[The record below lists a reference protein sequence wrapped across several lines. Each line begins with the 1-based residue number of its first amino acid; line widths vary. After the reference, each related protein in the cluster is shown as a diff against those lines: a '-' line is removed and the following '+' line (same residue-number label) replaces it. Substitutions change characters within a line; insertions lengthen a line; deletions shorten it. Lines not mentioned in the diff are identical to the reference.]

1 MNRHIFGRSIM
12 ILVLLGGCTNSRAL
26 AAGPKR
32 AMGEA
37 TMNVQE
43 FVHQVFIEG
52 VPYAEAAK
60 YGSDD
65 VPTLLAMLNE
75 PQEKAH
81 WSNIAV
87 TLGIIGD
94 DRAVDPLINFLEGNG
109 ETASREDFAARS
121 SALMSLGYLIN
132 TSKNAKALAYLKGHM
147 TPKGWRGSKMV
158 TVGALQASQDARS
171 QQLST
176 LAILG
181 LALSGD
187 PLAKEALESL
197 QKGMRTEA
205 PSAFARQ
212 TDSMVTE
219 ALKAHEIIAKEG
231 LKAYY
236 QKAKP

>member
-1 MNRHIFGRSIM
+1 MIRHMFGMSMI
-12 ILVLLGGCTNSRAL
+12 ILVLLGGCANNQAL
-26 AAGPKR
+26 AAG
-32 AMGEA
+32 ES
-37 TMNVQE
+37 TMNVRD

-60 YGSDD
+60 YGSND
-65 VPTLLAMLNE
+65 VPTLLAMLND

-81 WSNIAV
+81 WSNIAA

-94 DRAVDPLINFLEGNG
+94 DRAVDPLINVLEGNG
-109 ETASREDFAARS
+109 GMDSREDFATRS

-132 TSKNAKALAYLKGHM
+132 KSKNEKALAYLKGHM
-147 TPKGWRGSKMV
+147 TPEGWRASKMV
-158 TVGALQASQDARS
+158 TAGALQAGQDARS

-187 PLAKEALESL
+187 PSAKEALQSL
-197 QKGMRTEA
+197 QQGMRA
-205 PSAFARQ
+205 GDPSAFAQ
-212 TDSMVTE
+212 QMDNTVTE

-231 LKAYY
+231 LQAYY
-236 QKAKP
+236 QKSKQ

>member
-1 MNRHIFGRSIM
+1 MICRMFSISIM
-12 ILVLLGGCTNSRAL
+12 ILVLLGGCANSRAL
-26 AAGPKR
+26 AAGQMQ

-52 VPYAEAAK
+52 VPYAGVAQ

-81 WSNIAV
+81 WSNIVV

-94 DRAVDPLINFLEGNG
+94 DRAVDPLINFLDGNG
-109 ETASREDFAARS
+109 EMASRDDFAARS

-132 TSKNAKALAYLKGHM
+132 KSKNEKALAYLKGHM

-158 TVGALQASQDARS
+158 TAGTLQASQDARS

-197 QKGMRTEA
+197 QKGMRTGE
-205 PSAFARQ
+205 PTAFARQ
-212 TDSMVTE
+212 MDSTVTE

-231 LKAYY
+231 LPAYY
-236 QKAKP
+236 QKATP